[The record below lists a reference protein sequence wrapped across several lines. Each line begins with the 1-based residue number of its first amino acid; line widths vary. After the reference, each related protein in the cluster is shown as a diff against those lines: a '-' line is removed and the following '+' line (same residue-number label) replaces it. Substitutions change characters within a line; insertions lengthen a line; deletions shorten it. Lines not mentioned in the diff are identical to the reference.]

1 MTVRISQI
9 RSTAAIALSA
19 LLALSLTASA
29 QLKSPRYQS
38 PGTLP
43 VEPQSTTLP
52 STPAITPDGVV
63 VEDVVVR
70 VNDQIISRSDVER
83 QQQQLQ
89 QELRQGGPQAG
100 DPAEREK
107 NMLRDL
113 IDQQLLL
120 SRGKELGIT
129 GDNELIRR
137 LDDIRK
143 QNHLDSMEDLEKAAR
158 AQGVSF
164 EDFKAQIRNSIIT
177 SSVVRDEVSRHLQMS
192 QTEERKYYEAHKDQF
207 AQPEQVRL
215 SEILI
220 PLPAD
225 ANDAAIAQAQAKAE
239 ETAAKIRAGATF
251 ADVAK
256 TTSGGP
262 TAAQG
267 GDLGFFKRG
276 ALAAVLEEKTF
287 PLKPGDFTAPI
298 RTRQGF
304 VILQATEHQQA
315 GVPPLDQIEQQVQEA
330 MYQEQM
336 QPALRA
342 YLTHLR
348 EDAYIDIKPGFVDS
362 GASPLQTKPLFSA
375 YSAPAPKKKVAP
387 AKARF
392 DRHNST
398 VAATAAAPAAS
409 LATVQL
415 DKKGRPKKI
424 KKEKIRY
431 GQAPRLALPAAP
443 DDGTNTAAGGTPVT
457 AAPGTAIAPTTSDNT
472 VSAMNASD
480 DPLAPQA
487 APTKKTRFSSR
498 AVEVKKA
505 KVEKLEKKQ
514 ADKIAA
520 TPNGP
525 SADEVNSKKLQASP
539 LGLNGDTATK
549 KKKKRKKGDAKER
562 YADKPIEKAAPL
574 IDNTQPRLPK
584 STDTT
589 APKPTSDTTTLPPAN
604 QPAPGST
611 APPTATPGSPT
622 PTSNTTL
629 PPQ

>member
-1 MTVRISQI
+1 MTVRNSQI

-43 VEPQSTTLP
+43 AEPQSSTLP

-83 QQQQLQ
+83 QQQLLQ
-89 QELRQGGPQAG
+89 QELRQGGAQAG
-100 DPAEREK
+100 DPAERQK

-120 SRGKELGIT
+120 SRGKELGIN
-129 GDNELIRR
+129 GDAELIRR

-158 AQGVSF
+158 SQGYSY

-177 SSVVRDEVSRHLQMS
+177 SSVVRDEVSRHLQMT
-192 QTEERKYYEAHKDQF
+192 QADERKYYEAHKEQF
-207 AQPEQVRL
+207 AQQEQVRL

-225 ANDAAIAQAQAKAE
+225 ATDAAIAQARAKAE
-239 ETAAKIRAGATF
+239 ETAAKIRAGAAF

-276 ALAAVLEEKTF
+276 GLAQVLEDKTF
-287 PLKPGDFTAPI
+287 SLKAGDFTAPI

-304 VILQATEHQQA
+304 VILQATEHQDA
-315 GVPPLDQIEQQVQEA
+315 GVPPLAQVEQQVQEA

-362 GASPLQTKPLFSA
+362 GASTLQTKPLFSA
-375 YSAPAPKKKVAP
+375 YTPPAPKKKAAP

-392 DRHNST
+392 DRHNPAAAAGT
-398 VAATAAAPAAS
+398 APVAA

-443 DDGTNTAAGGTPVT
+443 DDGTNTATGGTPVT
-457 AAPGTAIAPTTSDNT
+457 AAPGTAIAPTDSNNT
-472 VSAMNASD
+472 VSAANPSD

-487 APTKKTRFSSR
+487 APAKKTRYSAR
-498 AVEVKKA
+498 AVEVRKE

-525 SADEVNSKKLQASP
+525 SVDEVNSKKVQAAP

-549 KKKKRKKGDAKER
+549 KKKKRKKGEAKER
-562 YADKPIEKAAPL
+562 LSEKPVEKAAPL

-584 STDTT
+584 TPTT
-589 APKPTSDTTTLPPAN
+589 PAPKPTSDTTTLPPAN

-611 APPTATPGSPT
+611 TPAPATPGAP
-622 PTSNTTL
+622 PTSNTAL

>member
-1 MTVRISQI
+1 MTVRISQL

-43 VEPQSTTLP
+43 AEPQSTILP

-83 QQQQLQ
+83 QEQQLQ
-89 QELRQGGPQAG
+89 AELRQGGAQAG
-100 DPAEREK
+100 DPAERQK

-129 GDNELIRR
+129 GDTELIRR

-177 SSVVRDEVSRHLQMS
+177 SSVVRDEVSRHLQMT
-192 QTEERKYYEAHKDQF
+192 QADERKYYDAHKDQF
-207 AQPEQVRL
+207 AQQEQVRL

-225 ANDAAIAQAQAKAE
+225 ATDAAIAQAQAKAE
-239 ETAAKIRAGATF
+239 ETAAKIRAGAAF

-276 ALAAVLEEKTF
+276 GLAPVLEEKTF
-287 PLKPGDFTAPI
+287 PLKVGDFTAPI

-304 VILQATEHQQA
+304 VILQATEHQEA
-315 GVPPLDQIEQQVQEA
+315 GVPPLAQVDQQVQEA
-330 MYQEQM
+330 MYQDQM

-375 YSAPAPKKKVAP
+375 YTAPTPKKKAAP

-392 DRHNST
+392 DRHT
-398 VAATAAAPAAS
+398 TTAAAGAAPAAAL
-409 LATVQL
+409 LAPVQL

-443 DDGTNTAAGGTPVT
+443 DDGTNTATGGTPVA

-472 VSAMNASD
+472 VSAANASD

-487 APTKKTRFSSR
+487 APAKKTRYSSR
-498 AVEVKKA
+498 VVEVRKA

-525 SADEVNSKKLQASP
+525 SADEVNSKKVQAAP

-549 KKKKRKKGDAKER
+549 KKKKRKKGEAKER
-562 YADKPIEKAAPL
+562 YSEKPVEKAAPL

-584 STDTT
+584 TDTT
-589 APKPTSDTTTLPPAN
+589 TPKPTSDTTTLPPAN

-611 APPTATPGSPT
+611 APAPATPGNPAPST
-622 PTSNTTL
+622 TTL